1 MMPVIKKIEELADEL
16 NGRAYTIY
24 IDNLM
29 KNFNK
34 YKSQRELLMELF
46 REAYQIEF
54 DDTDNY
60 SELKNRLGELADE
73 YVQVKNLASK
83 LRSRLTIKDLKKC
96 NEETDEELFVISQ
109 LYLTAIKKHEAY
121 FNLYK
126 QLELN
131 QNFENEISIRRH
143 LKFSAI
149 SSQKDGKKRITIE
162 NQTFNGLNIEEI
174 KEILGFSD
182 YIQYETNEEIISF
195 INRNERVF
203 SKGFSSNYLV
213 KGNVI
218 YFNIYESEIGL

>member
-1 MMPVIKKIEELADEL
+1 MIKTIEELADEL

-54 DDTDNY
+54 DEMDNY
-60 SELKNRLGELADE
+60 LELKNRLSELADG
-73 YVQVKNLASK
+73 YVEVRNLASK
-83 LRSRLTIKDLKKC
+83 LKSRLTIKDLKKC
-96 NEETDEELFVISQ
+96 NEKTDEELFVIAQ
-109 LYLTAIKKHEAY
+109 LYLTVIKKYEAY
-121 FNLYK
+121 ANLYK
-126 QLELN
+126 QLEFN
-131 QNFENEISIRRH
+131 PNFENEISIRRRVS
-143 LKFSAI
+143 FSI
-149 SSQKDGKKRITIE
+149 ITSQKDGKKLITLD
-162 NQTFNGLNIEEI
+162 NPTFNGLNIEEI
-174 KEILGFSD
+174 KEILGLRD
-182 YIQYETNEEIISF
+182 YIQCANDEEIMKF

-203 SKGFSSNYLV
+203 SKAFSSNYLV